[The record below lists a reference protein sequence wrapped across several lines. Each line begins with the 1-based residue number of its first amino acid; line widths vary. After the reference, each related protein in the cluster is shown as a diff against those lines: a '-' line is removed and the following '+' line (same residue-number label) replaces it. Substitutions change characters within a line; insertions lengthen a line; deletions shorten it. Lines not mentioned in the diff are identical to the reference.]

1 MGMSGNVKC
10 KIGRRGGGGGG
21 VVRNLVLYRIV
32 FSMENRFGD

>member
-10 KIGRRGGGGGG
+10 KIGRRGGGGG